1 MANLTFA
8 TVKIATKEDLN
19 NVFIFS
25 LFRSWLLKNLFA
37 L

>member
-25 LFRSWLLKNLFA
+25 LFKKLATGNM
-37 L
+37 